1 LLIEGAFRHHQG
13 GRDPDYMGGD
23 YYSCLPLMNLDGITE
38 CSLIT
43 LIILSAIDCTKF
55 SDEQLLNLALH
66 WSSVISL
73 HIYAF
78 GTSVFVD
85 DSCTLRSVSYSELS
99 DIRFAETLFSGAIV
113 AV

>member
-1 LLIEGAFRHHQG
+1 MEGALRHHQG
-13 GRDPDYMGGD
+13 GRDPAYMAGD
-23 YYSCLPLMNLDGITE
+23 CYRCLAMINLYGVTE
-38 CSLIT
+38 CSLIA

-78 GTSVFVD
+78 GPSVF
-85 DSCTLRSVSYSELS
+85 
-99 DIRFAETLFSGAIV
+99 I
-113 AV
+113 